1 MVRRRSH
8 PDGDEV
14 AVRGRQQAAVA
25 ELGQRALA
33 GASLDELIEAAAEQ
47 AARELDGDYVSV
59 LELTGDRRGMLVRGG
74 YGFPEG
80 VLGGVLPAG
89 RDDLPG
95 YALHSEGPVLIDDF
109 ATEKRFGPSPL
120 QRDLDVVS
128 ALAASIGSRGRQFG
142 VIAAHSQAPG
152 HFDPEDANFLQSVAN
167 VLGAAAER
175 ARHEEMVSDSEAR
188 FRELADTTPALM
200 WMTDAEGHVTYVNAA
215 WQRFTGRSLSEEL
228 GNTFAMRAHD
238 EDRAQLL
245 EAWRAELARRSEFR
259 FEYRL
264 VHHRGGHRWVLDV
277 GSPRFAEGEFAGY
290 VGTATDIDERKRM
303 EAALSESE
311 GKLRDLTDTA
321 PVMMWTTDE
330 RGLVT
335 FVNPGWLRF
344 TGTTLEE
351 ELGLM
356 KASGVHPDDS
366 HTVMA
371 SWNEH
376 LARREPWE
384 SEYRLRGRGG
394 KHRWILD
401 RGVPRYSGD
410 RFVGYVGAAID
421 IHERRTVEGPPARG
435 A

>member
-8 PDGDEV
+8 RYGDEV
-14 AVRGRQQAAVA
+14 AIRARQQAAVA

-33 GASLDELIEAAAEQ
+33 GTPLDQLIEAAAEQ

-109 ATEKRFGPSPL
+109 ATEKRFSPSPL

-128 ALAASIGSRGRQFG
+128 ALAAPIGARGRQFG
-142 VIAAHSQAPG
+142 VIAAHSQASR
-152 HFDPEDANFLQSVAN
+152 HFYPEDANFLQSVAN

-175 ARHEEMVSDSEAR
+175 ARHDEMVGDSEAR
-188 FRELADTTPALM
+188 FRELADTTPALL
-200 WMTDAEGHVTYVNAA
+200 WMADAEGHVTFVNAA
-215 WQRFTGRSLSEEL
+215 WQRFTGRSLREEL

-245 EAWRAELARRSEFR
+245 EAWRAAFARRSEFR

-264 VHHRGGHRWVLDV
+264 MHHRGGHRWVLEV
-277 GSPRFAEGEFAGY
+277 GSPRFVEGEFAGY
-290 VGTATDIDERKRM
+290 VGTATDIHERKRM
-303 EAALSESE
+303 EDALRESAA
-311 GKLRDLTDTA
+311 GFRDLADIA
-321 PVMMWTTDE
+321 PVMMWTADE

-335 FVNPGWLRF
+335 FVNAGWLRH
-344 TGTTLEE
+344 TGTTLEA
-351 ELGLM
+351 ELGLT
-356 KASGVHPDDS
+356 KSSGVHPDDS
-366 HTVMA
+366 PAVVA
-371 SWNEH
+371 SWKEQ

-384 SEYRLRGRGG
+384 CEYRLRGGDG
-394 KHRWILD
+394 EYRWIVD
-401 RGVPRYSGD
+401 RGVPRFAGD
-410 RFVGYVGAAID
+410 RFVGYVGTAID
-421 IHERRTVEGPPARG
+421 IDDRSSLS
-435 A
+435 